1 MNTWQVLRRL
11 RSRREDTRI
20 ERLRQVLRQPGRE
33 LVLQHR
39 GKRGHAYVIS
49 PDNVPVRDE
58 DAATLIRRKLVTE
71 RSAGLFPGFTQSWI
85 GN

>member
-33 LVLQHR
+33 LVLRHH
-39 GKRGHAYVIS
+39 GKGHEFRIS
-49 PDNVPVRDE
+49 PDNILVRDE
-58 DAATLIRRKLVTE
+58 DAALLIRRRLVTE